1 MIRPLRTALY
11 TAFTTVLL
19 VIGGAA
25 TAFGRPRP
33 IEPEFAPPAG
43 SSPGPPPDTG
53 VGDLTWLLV
62 SVGVALAVAAVAL
75 TLVLWHRA
83 HAAHPRLATP

>member
-19 VIGGAA
+19 VVGGAA
-25 TAFGRPRP
+25 TAFGRPQP

-43 SSPGPPPDTG
+43 TTPATSPDTG
-53 VGDLTWLLV
+53 VSDLTWLFV
-62 SVGVALAVAAVAL
+62 SVGVALAVVAVAL